1 MCTKQTIFR
10 FQPCEDS
17 RINSIS
23 ACAIW
28 LSDPTRFNDDT
39 DLKPKIRDRVNFSV
53 FKDVE
58 QFEDMIQV
66 LASNNP
72 EVGNTLLLGKAD
84 VLGSPA
90 NMIKDHAVN
99 PNLDFTN
106 FFKEKFIDHIQNFGV
121 TCFAPRLEMP
131 AMWAYYAANATGF
144 ALEYELELGVKA
156 TAQRSFEGYAFL
168 NVDYSSEFDHE
179 YCVSEL
185 IFTPTASLKRL
196 VAKKSTA
203 WAHEEEIRLVY
214 VDGKAGNFPIPYGLR
229 LKAIYAGKKSSA
241 KHRDQLANVA
251 ARESVMFSSM

>member
-1 MCTKQTIFR
+1 MCTKKTIFR

-17 RINSIS
+17 RIDSIS
-23 ACAIW
+23 TCEIW
-28 LSDPTRFNDDT
+28 LSDPTRFNDET
-39 DLKPKIRDRVNFSV
+39 DLNPQIRDCVDFSV
-53 FKDVE
+53 FKNVD
-58 QFEDMIQV
+58 QFEKIVQI
-66 LASNNP
+66 LATDNP
-72 EVGNTLLLGKAD
+72 EVGNTLLLGKTGE
-84 VLGSPA
+84 LGSPA
-90 NMIKDHAVN
+90 NMIKDHAAN
-99 PNLDFTN
+99 PDLN
-106 FFKEKFIDHIQNFGV
+106 FSNYFKEKFIDHIQSFGV

-144 ALEYELELGVKA
+144 SLEYELELGIRA

-185 IFTPTASLKRL
+185 IFTPTASLKLL

-214 VDGKAGNFPIPYGLR
+214 VDGKAGNFPMPYGVR

-251 ARESVMFSSM
+251 ARESVMFSSL